1 MEKYP
6 TPRMGTNGQIVGKRL
21 LAFVVDSI
29 LLGVAYTVLFGI
41 LAALGDL
48 GLAMLFGWFVAPVLG
63 LAYFVVFEG
72 LYGYTPGKHVLGLV
86 VVKSDGGNVTVGAA
100 AIRNLLLIVDSL
112 PFFYLL
118 GIVLLFVTNENQR
131 VGDLAADT
139 IVVSQR

>member
-6 TPRMGTNGQIVGKRL
+6 TPQMGTNGQVVGKRV
-21 LAFVVDSI
+21 LAFVVDSL
-29 LLGVAYTVLFGI
+29 LLGIAYAVIVGI
-41 LAALGDL
+41 LVAIGDV

-63 LAYFVVFEG
+63 FAYFIVLEG
-72 LYGYTPGKHVLGLV
+72 LYGCTPGKHLLGLV
-86 VVKSDGGNVTVGAA
+86 VVKSDGKNMTLGSS

-118 GIVLLFVTNENQR
+118 GIVMLFVTNENQR

-139 IVVSQR
+139 VVVSQR